1 MPGFFVSASSI
12 VRDILPLVPSGYE
25 AVMKTRPSPY
35 AACCAWLLAGALA
48 AQAQTIQVQTKVLP
62 NGMKLLVQ
70 EDAAIPNIAVY
81 TFYRVGS
88 RNEHEGITGLSHFFE
103 HMMFNGAKKYG
114 PGEFDSAL
122 EQAGGENNAYTTTD
136 MTVYEDWTP
145 ATDMELVMDLES
157 DRMQDLAFDP
167 KIIESERQVVYSE
180 RRLSVDNNNYGILYE
195 QLQAAA
201 FVSSPYHWPVLGWPT
216 DIESWTVDDLKAYHA
231 MAYSPANATMV
242 IVGNVKAAEVFALAD
257 RYFANVPRHDP
268 PPPIHTRE
276 MAQQGE
282 RRLVVRKAAE
292 LPIVMVDYHTV
303 DAKSPDLLPLMV
315 LDQLLSGG
323 ESSRLYKAL
332 VDGQLALSAGTEEDE
347 AINPSAFQMVFQPR
361 AGVAPEK
368 VEAAAYKEIDAMQK
382 TPVGD
387 HELQKA
393 KNGLIAAH
401 IRRMETISGRA
412 NEIGRD
418 EVLLGDW
425 RKVNEYEAG
434 ISAVTAADVQRVAA
448 KYLVPSNR
456 TVATLI
462 PDDTVKTEPAAA
474 GKGGAQ

>member
-1 MPGFFVSASSI
+1 M
-12 VRDILPLVPSGYE
+12 L
-25 AVMKTRPSPY
+25 
-35 AACCAWLLAGALA
+35 
-48 AQAQTIQVQTKVLP
+48 
-62 NGMKLLVQ
+62 
-70 EDAAIPNIAVY
+70 
-81 TFYRVGS
+81 
-88 RNEHEGITGLSHFFE
+88 
-103 HMMFNGAKKYG
+103 
-114 PGEFDSAL
+114 
-122 EQAGGENNAYTTTD
+122 
-136 MTVYEDWTP
+136 
-145 ATDMELVMDLES
+145 
-157 DRMQDLAFDP
+157 
-167 KIIESERQVVYSE
+167 
-180 RRLSVDNNNYGILYE
+180 
-195 QLQAAA
+195 
-201 FVSSPYHWPVLGWPT
+201 
-216 DIESWTVDDLKAYHA
+216 
-231 MAYSPANATMV
+231 
-242 IVGNVKAAEVFALAD
+242 
-257 RYFANVPRHDP
+257 
-268 PPPIHTRE
+268 
-276 MAQQGE
+276 
-282 RRLVVRKAAE
+282 
-292 LPIVMVDYHTV
+292 
-303 DAKSPDLLPLMV
+303 

-347 AINPSAFQMVFQPR
+347 AIDPSAFQMVFQPR
-361 AGVAPEK
+361 AGVTPEK

-382 TPVGD
+382 IPVGD